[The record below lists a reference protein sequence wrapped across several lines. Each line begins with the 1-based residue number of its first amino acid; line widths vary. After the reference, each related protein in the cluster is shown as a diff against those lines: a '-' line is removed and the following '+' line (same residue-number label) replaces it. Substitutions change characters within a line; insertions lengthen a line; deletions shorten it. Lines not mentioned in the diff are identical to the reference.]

1 MGLDGVDRLLASL
14 VGINEDR
21 FTVTLPPSGLG
32 LLFLS
37 CYAGRAD
44 QGAQHPRPIAQMVR
58 FSEPREVKET
68 EYRKASLKSQ

>member
-37 CYAGRAD
+37 CHAGRAD

-58 FSEPREVKET
+58 FIAFFRT
-68 EYRKASLKSQ
+68 